1 MYIIYVKI
9 FNFGIFMEEPFF
21 DDFGATR
28 YWSKTTKTPVAR
40 RYRKNGFL
48 GKLLSFFYGFRVA
61 SAKNID
67 SMTIFF

>member
-1 MYIIYVKI
+1 MYIVYIEI
-9 FNFGIFMEEPFF
+9 LNFGMFAEEPLF
-21 DDFGATR
+21 DEFRTTR
-28 YWSKTTKTPVAR
+28 YRSKTTKTPATR

-48 GKLLSFFYGFRVA
+48 GKLLPFFYGFRVA